1 MKHILLFLLMIC
13 SSCYLQ
19 NTGKQSVIETKA
31 TEKDDDILDN
41 KPLSFIDSLDTLN
54 YFNYLKKTLKEALQD
69 DIIKQFDTYFIGETP
84 NGCFNY
90 LQLNYSNEFHNSR
103 ILRFY
108 FKDLFIGDKRC
119 VDYPDIWEIEDLL
132 EEEIMKIEVPI
143 EGWRHATHNK
153 EEDKRLVERIR
164 QIDFSKYYGEPIES
178 LWEISV
184 LWNTA
189 HLKVFTDHDD
199 NCLDYIGLNY
209 SLSDYRT
216 LIVIIEPES
225 YQYMNPCINKYKEY
239 WNLNDFRKETLKEVK
254 VVIN

>member
-1 MKHILLFLLMIC
+1 MFFFLLIINT
-13 SSCYLQ
+13 SCYLQ
-19 NTGKQSVIETKA
+19 NTGKQSVAITTPVEDKNVFNADT
-31 TEKDDDILDN
+31 
-41 KPLSFIDSLDTLN
+41 LSFVDSLDVLN
-54 YFNYLKKTLKEALQD
+54 YFNYFGKTLEDALKD
-69 DIIKQFDTYFIGETP
+69 EVIKQFDSYFIGETP

-90 LQLNYSNEFHNSR
+90 LELNYRKESHSTR

-108 FKDLFIGDKRC
+108 FKDLFISNKRC
-119 VDYPDIWEIEDLL
+119 VTYPDIWEIKDLI
-132 EEEIMKIEVPI
+132 EEEIMKIEFPI
-143 EGWRHATHNK
+143 EAWRHATNNK
-153 EEDKRLVERIR
+153 EDDKQLIEKMR
-164 QIDFSKYYGEPIES
+164 QIDFSKYYGKPIDS
-178 LWEISV
+178 LWEIPL

-225 YQYMNPCINKYKEY
+225 YQYMNPCINKYEKY
-239 WNLNDFRKETLKEVK
+239 WNLNEFRKEILKEVK

>member
-1 MKHILLFLLMIC
+1 MKYILFFLLIV
-13 SSCYLQ
+13 STSCYLR
-19 NTGKQSVIETKA
+19 TP
-31 TEKDDDILDN
+31 N
-41 KPLSFIDSLDTLN
+41 KPKQLAVETRPAESNTLNTDTLSFIDSLDILN
-54 YFNYLKKTLKEALQD
+54 YFDYFGKTLKEALQD

-90 LQLNYSNEFHNSR
+90 LQLNYRKELHNSR
-103 ILRFY
+103 ILKFY

-132 EEEIMKIEVPI
+132 KEEIMKIEVPI

-189 HLKVFTDHDD
+189 HLKVFSDHDD

>member
-1 MKHILLFLLMIC
+1 MKYILLFLLTIFT
-13 SSCYLQ
+13 SCYLQ
-19 NTGKQSVIETKA
+19 NTSKQPEEETKA
-31 TEKDDDILDN
+31 IGDKDILN
-41 KPLSFIDSLDTLN
+41 TKPLSFIDSLDRLN
-54 YFNYLKKTLKEALQD
+54 YFGYYKKTLERALED

-90 LQLNYSNEFHNSR
+90 LQLNYRREFQNTR

-108 FKDLFIGDKRC
+108 FKGLFLGDKRC
-119 VDYPDIWEIEDLL
+119 RSYPDIWEIEDLI
-132 EEEIMKIEVPI
+132 EEKIMKIEFPI
-143 EGWRHATHNK
+143 EGWISATRNK

-164 QIDFSKYYGEPIES
+164 QIDFSKYYGEPIDN
-178 LWEISV
+178 LWKISI
-184 LWNTA
+184 LWDTP
-189 HLKVFTDHDD
+189 HLKVFTDHND

-209 SLSDYRT
+209 SLSNYRT

-225 YQYMNPCINKYKEY
+225 YQYMNPCINKYEEH